1 MGKIIGA
8 ICGAA
13 VVALLVIAAVV
24 FIAWR
29 MRRRRRLQG
38 ISQASSEH
46 EMGKGS
52 CDIGSGTLK
61 FELDEHGRRVLLG
74 KGSYGR
80 VSPFASP
87 QSLLGRILNLQLPNS
102 DQCIAD
108 LGESCL

>member
-13 VVALLVIAAVV
+13 VVALLIIAAVV

-61 FELDEHGRRVLLG
+61 FELDEHRRRVLLG